1 MAVKEKISTQEIE
14 ESKRIVAE
22 FEQRKAS
29 GDELTFGEIY
39 DWTCHQKIVDGDY

>member
-1 MAVKEKISTQEIE
+1 MTVKAEVSEEEIE

-22 FEQRKAS
+22 FQQLQVGGK
-29 GDELTFGEIY
+29 TFTADEIY